1 MVVKRSHTS
10 ANVAPSIRKLLEQ
23 TNAKYPKRS
32 KDSDGI
38 WPSAAHTKANP
49 NSDHE
54 AGNALDITA
63 DLGTKTTMRGFIAWV
78 LVNPHPALEYIIH
91 DGTIWSR
98 SRDFKPVRYA
108 GSNPH
113 RSHAHFSVRESK
125 RSSTRA
131 WVLPADYPLRV
142 LKVGEKGIHVRYLKK
157 QLHAAG
163 YRASKLESSTYGS
176 GTAKDVKAMRTKEW
190 GPGQTG
196 NTGPKTWALAKK
208 LAKAS

>member
-142 LKVGEKGIHVRYLKK
+142 LKVGELY
-157 QLHAAG
+157 
-163 YRASKLESSTYGS
+163 
-176 GTAKDVKAMRTKEW
+176 
-190 GPGQTG
+190 
-196 NTGPKTWALAKK
+196 ALAAMFGAVIVVAGDALGLPSALVGIAGA
-208 LAKAS
+208 LATFALRMFSVRFGLTAPRARGSD